1 MKKITIIILTLVF
14 LQACG
19 DATLT
24 PDNTPK
30 VIMPLK
36 AGNYWLFVSRIF
48 DINQIDTT
56 RWECLKDTTYNGKQ
70 SWLIKS
76 LSINDTSWKTNKPYY
91 KGVGIMRFDSNGIWT
106 IGYASVFKD
115 FLIFKYPVK
124 LGDKYESFEETVEV
138 MNVDTTMIL
147 YNKTYKNVV
156 IYKASEPQIN
166 GSFNYF
172 YKRYVC
178 PGIGLIK
185 LEQYLVGTQ
194 SFPQRLIAAEELFE
208 YKIY

>member
-1 MKKITIIILTLVF
+1 MKKIILIILAIVF

-24 PDNTPK
+24 PDNNTSEF
-30 VIMPLK
+30 MPLK
-36 AGNYWLFVSRIF
+36 AGNYWITISKNYDLDR
-48 DINQIDTT
+48 IDTM
-56 RWECLKDTTYNGKQ
+56 RLECLSDTTYLDKKWWFLKYAQ
-70 SWLIKS
+70 QK
-76 LSINDTSWKTNKPYY
+76 DTSWNNKNIYSKDIYLMKTDN
-91 KGVGIMRFDSNGIWT
+91 NGISMLGDDNRDKEF
-106 IGYASVFKD
+106 IM
-115 FLIFKYPVK
+115 FKYPVK
-124 LGDKYESFEETVEV
+124 TGDQYLSFKDSVVVLNT
-138 MNVDTTMIL
+138 DTTMIL
-147 YNKTYKNVV
+147 FSKVYKNVI
-156 IYKASEPQIN
+156 IYKASEPLIN
-166 GSFNYF
+166 GDYNYF